1 MITTATTV
9 IIALQ
14 LGTIFTGYA
23 IMLTELYGGFSRNK

>member
-14 LGTIFTGYA
+14 LGTIFTSYA
-23 IMLTELYGGFSRNK
+23 IMLTELYSGFSSSK